1 MGYFLSSLEIYLKIW
16 KHRVYFAHLWYNR
29 SMNKEEFFIKQF
41 SNNKIIGDDGAFIDG
56 FVYSMDAFFENVHF
70 KKEWMSL
77 KQIAYKSMIV
87 NISDAIVMNAVPLYA
102 LLSVAIPK
110 SYTNDDLKELA
121 KGFKKAAKKFDIQI
135 IGGDTISNEKLDISI
150 TIISKTSNPVLRS
163 GIKKNDLLC
172 YTGTLGSCKEDLQ
185 KLFENKEISK
195 KSKFIKPKL
204 KPYFFYEIAPY
215 ITASMDISDGLFFE
229 LEKLSKASKVGFE
242 FFNQIDESIGSS
254 GEEYEILFSFD
265 EKNLEKINK
274 IAKKH
279 KVDLN
284 IFAKAIKGKYRTTC
298 KNHHF

>member
-1 MGYFLSSLEIYLKIW
+1 
-16 KHRVYFAHLWYNR
+16 
-29 SMNKEEFFIKQF
+29 MNKEEYFIKQF
-41 SNNKIIGDDGAFIDG
+41 SNNKIIGDDGAFVDG

-70 KKEWMSL
+70 KKEWMGL

-87 NISDAIVMNAVPLYA
+87 NISDAIVMNAIPTYA

-110 SYTNDDLKELA
+110 TYSNKDLKELA
-121 KGFKKAAKKFDIQI
+121 KGFKKAARKFDIQI

-163 GIKKNDLLC
+163 GIKKNNLIC
-172 YTGTLGSCKEDLQ
+172 YTGTLGSCKEDLE
-185 KLFENKEISK
+185 KLLKDEVISK

-204 KPYFFYEIAPY
+204 NPYFFYEIAPY

-229 LEKLSKASKVGFE
+229 LEKLSKSSKVGFE
-242 FFNQIDESIGSS
+242 FFNEISENIGSS

-274 IAKKH
+274 IAQKH
-279 KVDLN
+279 KVEIN
-284 IFAKAIKGKYRTTC
+284 IFAKAIKGKYRTAC